1 MQEQLELLQRQIEEL
16 KAMVFDT
23 ERAHLAKVQGL
34 AKAVGRI
41 SAELDLPINEV
52 TDVSIENII
61 DKIKELKS

>member
-1 MQEQLELLQRQIEEL
+1 MQEQLELLQRQIVEL
-16 KAMVFDT
+16 KAMLFDT
-23 ERAHLAKVQGL
+23 ERANLAKVQGL